1 MDGTIELQG
10 LRALRFKLRR
20 AEEAVAS
27 NPQLMG
33 QIGAYLMFAIK
44 ARTGEGEDA
53 QGRSFRPYTEE
64 YAEYRSANGLPT
76 ADVDLFFTGS
86 MMSSMT
92 FKASS
97 KSVRLFFMNTT
108 DDEGVRNP
116 AKAYYNQMDRDF
128 FSISADEV
136 EVIEKMVKEWVD
148 SHLVRG

>member
-1 MDGTIELQG
+1 MDGTVEIQG
-10 LRALRFKLRR
+10 LRALRLKLRR

-27 NPQLMG
+27 NPTLMG

-44 ARTGEGEDA
+44 TRTGEGEDA
-53 QGRSFRPYTEE
+53 QGRDFRPYTDR
-64 YAEYRSANGLPT
+64 YAEYRAKAGLPT
-76 ADVDLFFTGS
+76 SWVDLFFTGS

-97 KSVRLFFMNTT
+97 KSVRLFFMNTE
-108 DDEGVRNP
+108 DKEGVKNP

-148 SHLVRG
+148 RHLVRG